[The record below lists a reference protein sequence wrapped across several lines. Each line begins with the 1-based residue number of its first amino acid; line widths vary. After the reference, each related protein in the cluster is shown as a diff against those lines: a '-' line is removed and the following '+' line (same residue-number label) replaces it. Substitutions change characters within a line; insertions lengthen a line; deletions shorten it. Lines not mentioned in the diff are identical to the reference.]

1 MAVDYTTARDNGC
14 STRRQEQIHRNC
26 HFNKWCCVLR
36 RTEEW
41 SKCQMAHEIEIVF
54 RFQTIGLIKC
64 NDGDIKKKDFQTI
77 EILFNKMN
85 TMKHLILSCFETVKD
100 LKINKIHPAFVSN
113 DTRRLIS
120 NWRNST
126 EKKPTVKNRDLLFP
140 EKCFSIFPHCQ

>member
-1 MAVDYTTARDNGC
+1 MFNTATGTNPPKL
-14 STRRQEQIHRNC
+14 SLQQVML
-26 HFNKWCCVLR
+26 CVKENR
-36 RTEEW
+36 GM
-41 SKCQMAHEIEIVF
+41 KQMAHEIEIVF

-85 TMKHLILSCFETVKD
+85 TMQHLILSCFETVKD

-120 NWRNST
+120 N
-126 EKKPTVKNRDLLFP
+126 
-140 EKCFSIFPHCQ
+140 